1 VTRHAYTNAQIF
13 AQQRLQSG
21 CALLVE
27 QGIITG
33 LVNEN
38 EVPEG
43 SLIVDLEGARL
54 VPGFIDLQVNGGN
67 GFLFNDCPTLDTVR
81 AIAEAHYQ
89 FGTTALLPTLI
100 SDDLDVVERGIIA
113 IEQAISA
120 GVPGIAGIHIEG
132 PFLNVERRGIHP
144 RDKIRHG
151 DENALKVLRT
161 VEGGVTLVT
170 LAPEC
175 VPAEQVTELRDRGM
189 IVCAG
194 HTDATFDEMMNA
206 FNAGVAGVT
215 HLFNAMPPLLNRA
228 PGVVGAALLHSESW
242 CCIIVDGKHVNPAAL
257 QIAIRAKGGH
267 QRFIL
272 VTDAMPTV
280 GQSDKH
286 FMLNG
291 EQVMVIDGVCQ
302 NNDGTLAGSDL
313 DMAKAVAN
321 AQSMLGMSLAQAVEM
336 ATFNP
341 AQFLGLSHQMGVLEV
356 GKRANMVCL
365 SPSGEVLATW
375 IDGQKVWGA
384 SS

>member
-1 VTRHAYTNAQIF
+1 MTRHAYTNAQIF
-13 AQQRLQSG
+13 TRQRLQSG

-27 QGIITG
+27 RGIITG

-38 EVPEG
+38 EIPEG
-43 SLIVDLEGARL
+43 SLIVDLEGTRL

-67 GFLFNDCPTLDTVR
+67 GFLFNDSPTLDTVR

-100 SDDLDVVERGIIA
+100 SDELDIVERGIIA

-120 GVPGIAGIHIEG
+120 GVPGVAGIHIEG
-132 PFLNVERRGIHP
+132 PFLNVERRGIHS
-144 RDKIRHG
+144 RDKIRRG
-151 DENALKVLRT
+151 DRDAMKVLRS
-161 VEGGVTLVT
+161 VDGGATLVT

-175 VPAEQVTELRDRGM
+175 VPAEQVAHLRDSGM

-194 HTDATFDEMMNA
+194 HTNATFDEMMNA

-228 PGVVGAALLHSESW
+228 PGAVGAALLHSESW
-242 CCIIVDGKHVNPAAL
+242 CCIIVDGKHVHPAAL
-257 QIAIRAKGGH
+257 QVAIRAKGGH

-286 FMLNG
+286 FTLNG
-291 EQVMVIDGVCQ
+291 EHVMVVDGVCQ
-302 NNDGTLAGSDL
+302 NDDGTLAGSDL
-313 DMAKAVAN
+313 NMAKAVAN
-321 AQSMLGMSLAQAVEM
+321 AQSMLGVSLAQAVEM
-336 ATFNP
+336 AAFNP
-341 AQFLGLSHQMGVLEV
+341 AQFLGLSHQMGDLGV
-356 GKRANMVCL
+356 GKRANMVRL
-365 SPSGEVLATW
+365 SPSGEVLSTW

-384 SS
+384 S

>member
-1 VTRHAYTNAQIF
+1 MTRQAYTNAQIF

-27 QGIITG
+27 KGIITG

-43 SLIVDLEGARL
+43 ALIVDLEGARL
-54 VPGFIDLQVNGGN
+54 VPGFIDLQVNGGS

-144 RDKIRHG
+144 RDKIRRG
-151 DENALKVLRT
+151 DGDAMKVLRP
-161 VEGGVTLVT
+161 VEGGATLVT

-175 VPAEQVTELRDRGM
+175 VPAEQVAHLRDGGM

-194 HTDATFDEMMNA
+194 HTNATFDEMMNA

-228 PGVVGAALLHSESW
+228 PGAVGAALLHSESW
-242 CCIIVDGKHVNPAAL
+242 CCIIVDGKHVHPAAL
-257 QIAIRAKGGH
+257 QVAIRAKGGH

-286 FMLNG
+286 FTLNG
-291 EQVMVIDGVCQ
+291 EHVMVVDGVCQ
-302 NNDGTLAGSDL
+302 NDDGTLAGSDL

-321 AQSMLGMSLAQAVEM
+321 AQSMLGVNLAQAVEM
-336 ATFNP
+336 AAFNP
-341 AQFLGLSHQMGVLEV
+341 AQFLGLSHQIGDLEV

-384 SS
+384 S